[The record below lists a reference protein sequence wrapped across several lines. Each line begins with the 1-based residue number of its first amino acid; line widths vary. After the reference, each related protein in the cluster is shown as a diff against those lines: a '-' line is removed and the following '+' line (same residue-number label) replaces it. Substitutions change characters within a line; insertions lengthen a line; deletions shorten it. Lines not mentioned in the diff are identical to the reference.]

1 MLQRFAENTEKI
13 SIICMA
19 MAQSLACSSAV

>member
-1 MLQRFAENTEKI
+1 LLKIPNIKI

-19 MAQSLACSSAV
+19 MAQS